1 MTTFADPEPIM
12 RAELTEAAALLRE
25 KDAASIGKAIGL
37 LQETV
42 FAFSMKVCG
51 HREDAEDTMQEVLM
65 RSLPHLGKIDDAR
78 ALSVWLYTVAKN
90 RCFRMR
96 RKGAHA
102 PRQTLSLDELM
113 PGEADLERL
122 LRDGG
127 TGPEEQLLEGEQGKL
142 VQKAVL
148 TLPAQYRIVLV
159 LHDMEDLDTEQ
170 VARVLGLQPGTV
182 RVRLHRAR
190 LGVRKAM
197 AQLLEGLPEPAAA
210 ARKKHGSGRKSDV
223 QKKPVECREIFAG
236 LSEVLDNRLPRPKCD
251 QMRKHI
257 ETCPACVVFIRDL
270 QTAIDRCRNLTV
282 PCDSDMAPRLRS
294 LLVTEYLRLIRK
306 PVG

>member
-1 MTTFADPEPIM
+1 M

-25 KDAASIGKAIGL
+25 KDAESIGKAIGL

-90 RCFRMR
+90 RCLRMR

-102 PRQTLSLDELM
+102 PQQTLSLDELM

-122 LRDGG
+122 LRDDGA
-127 TGPEEQLLEGEQGKL
+127 GPEEQLLEGEQGKL
-142 VQKAVL
+142 VHKAVL

-197 AQLLEGLPEPAAA
+197 AQLLEGIPEPVVSAGKK
-210 ARKKHGSGRKSDV
+210 RKAGRKSDA
-223 QKKPVECREIFAG
+223 QARPAECREIFAS
-236 LSEVLDNRLPRPKCD
+236 LSEVLDNQLPQPKCE
-251 QMRKHI
+251 QMRQHI
-257 ETCPACVVFIRDL
+257 EKCPACVAFLRDL
-270 QTAIDRCRNLTV
+270 QTAIDRCRNLEV
-282 PCDSDMAPRLRS
+282 PCESDMAPRLRS
-294 LLVTEYLRLIRK
+294 LLVTEYLRLIRQ

>member
-1 MTTFADPEPIM
+1 M

-25 KDAASIGKAIGL
+25 KDAESIGKAIGL

-96 RKGAHA
+96 L
-102 PRQTLSLDELM
+102 TLSLDELM
-113 PGEADLERL
+113 PGECDLDRL
-122 LRDGG
+122 LRDDGA
-127 TGPEEQLLEGEQGKL
+127 GPEEQLLEGEQGKL
-142 VQKAVL
+142 VHKAVL

-197 AQLLEGLPEPAAA
+197 ARLLEGVPEPAATA
-210 ARKKHGSGRKSDV
+210 GKNRRPGRKSAV
-223 QKKPVECREIFAG
+223 QTKSAECREIFAS
-236 LSEVLDNRLPRPKCD
+236 LSEVLDNQLPQPKCAK
-251 QMRKHI
+251 MRRHI
-257 ETCPACVVFIRDL
+257 EACPACVAFLRDL
-270 QTAIDRCRNLTV
+270 QNAIQRCRNLEV

-294 LLVTEYLRLIRK
+294 LLVTEYLRLIRQ

>member
-1 MTTFADPEPIM
+1 M

-25 KDAASIGKAIGL
+25 KDAESIGKAIGL

-51 HREDAEDTMQEVLM
+51 HREDAQDTMQEVLM
-65 RSLPHLGKIDDAR
+65 RSLPHLGKIEDAR

-96 RKGAHA
+96 RKATHA

-122 LRDGG
+122 LRDDGA
-127 TGPEEQLLEGEQGKL
+127 GPEEQLLEGEQGKL
-142 VQKAVL
+142 VHKAVL

-197 AQLLEGLPEPAAA
+197 ARLLESLPEPAVSSGKIRK
-210 ARKKHGSGRKSDV
+210 ARRKSEV
-223 QKKPVECREIFAG
+223 PTKPPECREIFAS
-236 LSEVLDNRLPRPKCD
+236 LSEILDNQLPHPKCD
-251 QMRKHI
+251 QMQKHI
-257 ETCPACVVFIRDL
+257 EACPACVVFLRDL
-270 QTAIDRCRNLTV
+270 RTAIDRCRNLKV
-282 PCDSDMAPRLRS
+282 PCDSNMAPRLRS
-294 LLVTEYLRLIRK
+294 LLIEEYLRLIGHA
-306 PVG
+306 VG

>member
-1 MTTFADPEPIM
+1 M

-25 KDAASIGKAIGL
+25 KDAESVGKAIGL
-37 LQETV
+37 LQDTV

-51 HREDAEDTMQEVLM
+51 HREDAQDTMQEVLM
-65 RSLPHLGKIDDAR
+65 RSLPHLGKIDDSR

-96 RKGAHA
+96 RKGVHA
-102 PRQTLSLDELM
+102 PRHTLSLDELM

-127 TGPEEQLLEGEQGKL
+127 AGPEEQLLAGEQDRMVHHA
-142 VQKAVL
+142 VQTL
-148 TLPAQYRIVLV
+148 TAEYRIVLV

-197 AQLLEGLPEPAAA
+197 ARLLEGLPEAAVSSGKGKK
-210 ARKKHGSGRKSDV
+210 ARRRKEAPTRPED
-223 QKKPVECREIFAG
+223 CREVFAS
-236 LSEVLDNRLPRPKCD
+236 LSDLLDNQWPEPECA

-257 ETCPACVVFIRDL
+257 DACPACVAFLRDL
-270 QTAIDRCRNLTV
+270 QTAINRCRNLEI
-282 PCDSDMAPRLRS
+282 PCDSDMAPRLRT
-294 LLVTEYLRLIRK
+294 LLVTEYLRLIHQ

>member
-1 MTTFADPEPIM
+1 M

-25 KDAASIGKAIGL
+25 KDAESIGKAIGL

-90 RCFRMR
+90 RCLRMR

-127 TGPEEQLLEGEQGKL
+127 AGPEEQLLEGEQGKL
-142 VQKAVL
+142 VHKAVL
-148 TLPAQYRIVLV
+148 TLPAHYRIVLV

-170 VARVLGLQPGTV
+170 VARVLGLQSGTV

-197 AQLLEGLPEPAAA
+197 AQLLEGLPEPVVSSGKKRK
-210 ARKKHGSGRKSDV
+210 ARRKSV
-223 QKKPVECREIFAG
+223 AQARPAECREIFAS
-236 LSEVLDNRLPRPKCD
+236 LSEVLDNQMPEPKCD

-257 ETCPACVVFIRDL
+257 EACPACVAFLRDL
-270 QTAIDRCRNLTV
+270 QAAIDRCRNLEV

-294 LLVTEYLRLIRK
+294 LLVTEYLRLIRQ

>member
-1 MTTFADPEPIM
+1 MRPEM
-12 RAELTEAAALLRE
+12 TEAAALLRE
-25 KDAASIGKAIGL
+25 KDAESISRAIGL

-127 TGPEEQLLEGEQGKL
+127 AGPEEQLLEGEQGKL
-142 VQKAVL
+142 VHKAVL

-159 LHDMEDLDTEQ
+159 LRDMEDLDTEQ

-197 AQLLEGLPEPAAA
+197 ARLLEGLPEQAAIA
-210 ARKKHGSGRKSDV
+210 ARNHRPGRKSAV
-223 QKKPVECREIFAG
+223 QTKPPECREIFAS
-236 LSEVLDNRLPRPKCD
+236 LSEVLDNQLPKPECD

-257 ETCPACVVFIRDL
+257 EECPACVVFLRDL
-270 QTAIDRCRNLTV
+270 QTAIDRCRNLAV
-282 PCDSDMAPRLRS
+282 SCDSNMAPRLRS
-294 LLVTEYLRLIRK
+294 LLVTEYLRLIGQ

>member
-1 MTTFADPEPIM
+1 M
-12 RAELTEAAALLRE
+12 EAVALLRE
-25 KDAASIGKAIGL
+25 KDAESIGKAIEL
-37 LQETV
+37 LQDTV

-51 HREDAEDTMQEVLM
+51 HREDAQDTMQEVLM
-65 RSLPHLGKIDDAR
+65 RSLPHLGKIADSR

-96 RKGAHA
+96 RTGAHA

-127 TGPEEQLLEGEQGKL
+127 PGPEEPLLAGERGKL
-142 VQKAVL
+142 VHEAVL
-148 TLPAQYRIVLV
+148 TLPAEYRIVLV
-159 LHDMEDLDTEQ
+159 LHDMEDLDTDQ
-170 VARVLGLQPGTV
+170 VARVLGLRPGTV

-197 AQLLEGLPEPAAA
+197 ARLPEGLPEAAISSGKRGK
-210 ARKKHGSGRKSDV
+210 ARRKTEASTRPQD
-223 QKKPVECREIFAG
+223 CREIFAS
-236 LSEVLDNRLPRPKCD
+236 LSDLVDNRLPIPQCA

-257 ETCPACVVFIRDL
+257 DACPACVAFLRDL
-270 QTAIDRCRNLTV
+270 QTAINRCRNMEIS
-282 PCDSDMAPRLRS
+282 CDSDMAPRLRA
-294 LLVTEYLRLIRK
+294 LLVTEYLRLIHQ

>member
-1 MTTFADPEPIM
+1 M

-25 KDAASIGKAIGL
+25 KDAGSIGKAIGL

-51 HREDAEDTMQEVLM
+51 HREDAEDIMQEVLM
-65 RSLPHLGKIDDAR
+65 RSLPHLGKIGDAR

-122 LRDGG
+122 LRDDGA
-127 TGPEEQLLEGEQGKL
+127 GPEAQLLEGERGKL
-142 VQKAVL
+142 VHKAVL

-170 VARVLGLQPGTV
+170 VARVLGLQTGTV

-197 AQLLEGLPEPAAA
+197 ARLLEGLPEPTAAVG
-210 ARKKHGSGRKSDV
+210 KKHRSERKSDI
-223 QKKPVECREIFAG
+223 QRKPAECREIFAS
-236 LSEVLDNRLPRPKCD
+236 LSGILDNQLPQPKCD

-257 ETCPACVVFIRDL
+257 EACPACVVFLRDL
-270 QTAIDRCRNLTV
+270 QTAMNRCRDLQV
-282 PCDSDMAPRLRS
+282 SFDSNMAPRLRS
-294 LLVTEYLRLIRK
+294 LLVAEYLRLIGQ